1 MIWTRQM
8 KGKIPSWNKWRDIM
22 THIIILHA
30 TEFSLRKNGWF
41 SLGWVS
47 NLIFQN
53 WNLFRFLWMSRFY
66 RLPIGC
72 DDDECEG
79 LRLNEHLPPS
89 VASHPH
95 LFRYS
100 RELVGKFLK
109 YWKCF
114 SRRKDSRKCSIHQK
128 WENQEALFD
137 PKLHLDIQENWKFII
152 SSQTFM

>member
-8 KGKIPSWNKWRDIM
+8 KDKIPSWNKWRDIM
-22 THIIILHA
+22 THIIILQL
-30 TEFSLRKNGWF
+30 SLRKNGW
-41 SLGWVS
+41 VS
-47 NLIFQN
+47 NFIFQN
-53 WNLFRFLWMSRFY
+53 WNLFRFLWMGRFY
-66 RLPIGC
+66 CLPIGC

-89 VASHPH
+89 VARHPH

-100 RELVGKFLK
+100 REWSANF
-109 YWKCF
+109 WNIESFTACF

-137 PKLHLDIQENWKFII
+137 PKLHSDIQENWKFII